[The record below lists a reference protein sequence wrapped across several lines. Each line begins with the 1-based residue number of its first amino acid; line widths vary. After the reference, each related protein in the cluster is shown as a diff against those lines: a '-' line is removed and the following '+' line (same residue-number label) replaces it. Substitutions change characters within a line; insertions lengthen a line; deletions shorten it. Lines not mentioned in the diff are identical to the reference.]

1 MDPTK
6 IRYVAELNIVV
17 SLVKKIANFLS
28 NSESR
33 MHQNIFEIN
42 FNTVAASNLKRIA
55 DLLMF
60 LPRSEFFEVYGKN
73 IMGVESWSEGDAGS
87 LE

>member
-1 MDPTK
+1 
-6 IRYVAELNIVV
+6 
-17 SLVKKIANFLS
+17 
-28 NSESR
+28 